1 MYLRYGNYLHA
12 NNEVGF
18 TITREA
24 KRSQGGTFYAY
35 QREVGLLWRFVELH
49 HAGGHQQVAADIAR
63 EWHAAMTTHL
73 VPAIHE
79 TMRRTAAQ
87 ITNGSSLA

>member
-24 KRSQGGTFYAY
+24 KRSQGQY
-35 QREVGLLWRFVELH
+35 
-49 HAGGHQQVAADIAR
+49 
-63 EWHAAMTTHL
+63 
-73 VPAIHE
+73 
-79 TMRRTAAQ
+79 
-87 ITNGSSLA
+87 